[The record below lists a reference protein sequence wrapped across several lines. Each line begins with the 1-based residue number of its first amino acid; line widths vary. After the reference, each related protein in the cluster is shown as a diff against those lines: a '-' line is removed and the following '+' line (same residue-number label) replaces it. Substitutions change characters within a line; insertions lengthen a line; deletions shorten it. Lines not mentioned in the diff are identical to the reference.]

1 MEVTERERLIY
12 WRLYLFWPQAE
23 AFEALKHAAD
33 NVPKMPAGAHHV
45 VGSVLRTAVAPLGDF
60 GATTKAPTDALT
72 KATADLLTTRDSDYV
87 STLLLP
93 GVYTSGAYQKEVLG
107 ALSLC
112 LEADAIERACKRARK
127 HPTADEQKILEAA
140 ASARD
145 RIVQVQAVEQ
155 LGHAARAPGARA
167 DGRGA
172 GRRAGGAR
180 GRRRLN
186 PSTPSSPLV

>member
-1 MEVTERERLIY
+1 MLSGRRQLGLLRL
-12 WRLYLFWPQAE
+12 RGL
-23 AFEALKHAAD
+23 
-33 NVPKMPAGAHHV
+33 M
-45 VGSVLRTAVAPLGDF
+45 AVAPLGDF

-140 ASARD
+140 AAARD
-145 RIVQVQAVEQ
+145 RIVQVQAFEK
-155 LGHAARAPGARA
+155 LGHAERAPGHVRPALAQTDAWLADEPAAREA
-167 DGRGA
+167 A
-172 GRRAGGAR
+172 AA
-180 GRRRLN
+180 
-186 PSTPSSPLV
+186 